1 MLESSSTVNDF
12 DEAQEMMLCL
22 QSKALQT
29 HSGHWLLL
37 DMLCERWCSAPY
49 ADFLSSFLVQ
59 VVPSPSMSPFL
70 PPSLPSSPRK
80 ERRKEG
86 GAQSTTEIKDQFT
99 EWFNHS
105 RVFGTS
111 SPHAHHLWLRALLL
125 HIGYSPVSISHMAMH
140 AWVQKAADSD
150 TSPPFRQPILRIWFA
165 EHFFS
170 LPSQGLGIGPDA
182 PSDNAWHSCSGTL
195 RLGSL

>member
-70 PPSLPSSPRK
+70 PPSLPPSLLLREKKDGRREELKARQRLRTNSPSGSIIHVCLAPRLHMHIISGYALCSCISDTLLSRFHTWQCMLGSRKLQIPIPRLLSGSPFCGFGSPSISSPCQVKGWALGQTRL
-80 ERRKEG
+80 
-86 GAQSTTEIKDQFT
+86 ATML
-99 EWFNHS
+99 
-105 RVFGTS
+105 GT
-111 SPHAHHLWLRALLL
+111 HA
-125 HIGYSPVSISHMAMH
+125 
-140 AWVQKAADSD
+140 AA
-150 TSPPFRQPILRIWFA
+150 R
-165 EHFFS
+165 
-170 LPSQGLGIGPDA
+170 
-182 PSDNAWHSCSGTL
+182 
-195 RLGSL
+195 

>member
-70 PPSLPSSPRK
+70 PPSLPPFFSAKRK
-80 ERRKEG
+80 TEG
-86 GAQSTTEIKDQFT
+86 G
-99 EWFNHS
+99 
-105 RVFGTS
+105 RS
-111 SPHAHHLWLRALLL
+111 SKHDR
-125 HIGYSPVSISHMAMH
+125 
-140 AWVQKAADSD
+140 D
-150 TSPPFRQPILRIWFA
+150 
-165 EHFFS
+165 
-170 LPSQGLGIGPDA
+170 
-182 PSDNAWHSCSGTL
+182 
-195 RLGSL
+195 